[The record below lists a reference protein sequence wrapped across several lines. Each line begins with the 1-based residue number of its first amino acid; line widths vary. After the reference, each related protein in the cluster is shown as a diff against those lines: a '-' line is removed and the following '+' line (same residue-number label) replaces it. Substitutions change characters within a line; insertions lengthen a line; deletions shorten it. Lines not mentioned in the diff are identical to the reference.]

1 MNKPK
6 LVPDAKK
13 SWRWFSMQAMTLNLG
28 VLTTWSALPEDLK
41 STIPESW
48 VLGIAIVV
56 TLAGI
61 IGRLVDQPEAQ

>member
-1 MNKPK
+1 
-6 LVPDAKK
+6 
-13 SWRWFSMQAMTLNLG
+13 MQAMTLNLG
-28 VLTTWSALPEDLK
+28 VLTTWTTLPDDLK